1 VIFLLYDESKQQ
13 FMVDTDTGHRTV
25 RKRRRPAQLF
35 SANGRTIPCWGSVR
49 HCLTFRLR
57 TFFITFLLA
66 AVYRHILSLDFL
78 STHGLLVNPVSRQVL
93 DSKSLKLLSKPSTAA
108 GTLRSKFAPPSAP

>member
-1 VIFLLYDESKQQ
+1 MIFLLYDESKQQ
-13 FMVDTDTGHRTV
+13 FMVDTDTEHRTV
-25 RKRRRPAQLF
+25 RKRHRPAQLF
-35 SANGRTIPCWGSVR
+35 GANGRTIPCWGSVR
-49 HCLTFRLR
+49 RCLTFGLR
-57 TFFITFLLA
+57 TFLLA

-78 STHGLLVNPVSRQVL
+78 STRGLLVNPVSRQVL